1 MMELQLKQMQF
12 MKELTEHLSYDSVI
26 DKDR

>member
-12 MKELTEHLSYDSVI
+12 MKELTEDLSYDSVI

>member
-1 MMELQLKQMQF
+1 MMELQLKQMQS